1 MKKQVIVDRLTIAE
15 LKDIFWTAR
24 EKIGISAGQQIPNT
38 ILNFEYEILNLLFTK
53 AEIQDE

>member
-24 EKIGISAGQQIPNT
+24 EKIGISAGDQIPAN
-38 ILNFEYEILNLLFTK
+38 IMNFEYEVLKLLFTK
-53 AEIQDE
+53 VEIKDE